1 MNVLAQQ
8 AQAGDTVTA
17 PLQEG
22 LATVARI
29 VPNILAFVA
38 ILIIGFIVAKL
49 IAKALNGVL
58 ERVGF
63 DRAVERGGVRKAL
76 AKTDYD
82 ASDIVAKLI
91 FYTLFLFVLQMAFGV
106 FGPNPISDLLTGVIA
121 YLPQVVAAIVIVV
134 IASAIAKAAKDML
147 GAFLGGLSYGNTLAN
162 VAAGA
167 IVAVGVFAALDTLEI
182 APRIVNGL
190 FYAILAVIAGSAII
204 AIGGGG
210 IAPMRARWE
219 RAMERMDE
227 ESDKMRAEIDRK
239 KVTGTDPAGN
249 GSTQGRT
256 VRLPQEQSAGR
267 R

>member
-8 AQAGDTVTA
+8 SVTA

-22 LATVARI
+22 LSTVARI
-29 VPNILAFVA
+29 VPNLLAFLA

-49 IAKALNGVL
+49 IAKALNGIL

-91 FYTLFLFVLQMAFGV
+91 FYTLFLFVLQMAFGI

-121 YLPQVVAAIVIVV
+121 YLPQVVAAILIVV

-147 GAFLGGLSYGNTLAN
+147 SAFLGGLSYGNTLAN

-167 IVAVGVFAALDTLEI
+167 IVAVGVFAALDTLGI

-210 IAPMRARWE
+210 IQPMRARWE
-219 RAMERMDE
+219 RALERMDE

-239 KVTGTDPAGN
+239 RATESGPAGN
-249 GSTQGRT
+249 GSTTQGRT
-256 VRLPQEQSAGR
+256 VRLPESQATAPR
-267 R
+267 